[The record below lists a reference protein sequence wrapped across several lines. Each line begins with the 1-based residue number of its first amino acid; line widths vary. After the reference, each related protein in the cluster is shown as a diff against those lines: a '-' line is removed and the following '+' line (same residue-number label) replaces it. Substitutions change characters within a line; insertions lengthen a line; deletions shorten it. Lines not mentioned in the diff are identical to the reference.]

1 MSVQMGSVFRAKRTG
16 RATKGARQPG
26 LAAVPAWWWHRIK
39 PSFNP
44 QPSSL
49 LGGPRKERRY
59 DKNPAGGGS
68 RQTP

>member
-1 MSVQMGSVFRAKRTG
+1 MSVQMGSAFRTG
-16 RATKGARQPG
+16 RATKGASQPG
-26 LAAVPAWWWHRIK
+26 LAAVPARCWHRIK
-39 PSFNP
+39 ASSESRPPSP
-44 QPSSL
+44 

>member
-1 MSVQMGSVFRAKRTG
+1 MSVQTGSVFRAKRTG
-16 RATKGARQPG
+16 RATKGGETAG
-26 LAAVPAWWWHRIK
+26 SDCGASAVVASNK
-39 PSFNP
+39 ASFNP
-44 QPSSL
+44 PPSSP